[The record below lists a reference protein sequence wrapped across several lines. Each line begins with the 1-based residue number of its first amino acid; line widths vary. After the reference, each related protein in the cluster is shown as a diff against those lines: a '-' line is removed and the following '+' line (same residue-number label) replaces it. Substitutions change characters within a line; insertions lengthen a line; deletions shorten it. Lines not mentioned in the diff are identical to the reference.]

1 MTKTVYHLTTADK
14 TAAAVAFA
22 AAGLKAR
29 FKMLNHGF
37 RVVFV
42 GDWQEAARILNS
54 LGFLFANGSEFNA
67 ASQFQ
72 DIAPAHGEVCV
83 RFKASA

>member
-1 MTKTVYHLTTADK
+1 MTKTVYHLTATDK
-14 TAAAVAFA
+14 VNAAAAFA

-42 GDWQEAARILNS
+42 GDWQEAARILNN
-54 LGFLFANGSEFNA
+54 LGFLFANGGEFTA

-72 DIAPAHGEVCV
+72 DIDPNHGEVFV
-83 RFKASA
+83 RFKAAQ

>member
-1 MTKTVYHLTTADK
+1 MSKTVYHLTATDK
-14 TAAAVAFA
+14 TNAAAAFA

-42 GDWQEAARILNS
+42 GDWQEAARILNT
-54 LGFLFANGSEFNA
+54 LGLLFANGSEFSA

-72 DIAPAHGEVCV
+72 DIDPAHGEVCV
-83 RFKASA
+83 RYKAM